1 MIGAVCLRR
10 FRYGDSMTGDMTKGS
25 PMKNIIKFCL
35 PLMLG
40 NFFQQLYN
48 MADTIIVGR
57 FVGKIALSAVG
68 SVGALNFLIIGS
80 VTGLCSGFAIPVAQR
95 FGAQDE
101 RGLKKYVANIIY
113 VSAVLGV
120 VITLGAVLFTNP
132 LLKLLNTP
140 EDIYKDAYDYIVI
153 IFAGIGATMFYNLL
167 ASIVRSLGD
176 SKTPLYFLLFS
187 SVLNV
192 VLDIFLITVF
202 DMGVRGAAVATVI
215 SQLVSGILCL
225 VYVKRSF
232 PILHITKETSAL
244 DFTYIKSLL
253 KNGLPMAL
261 QFSITAVGSVML
273 QSCVNGLGADVIA
286 AVTIG
291 GKTQLMIV
299 LPAETIGITMATYCG
314 QNLGARKLDRIKK
327 GIGRGFILAAIY
339 SVVGMCVARFLGP
352 YISLLFIS
360 GSETAVIN
368 LAQQYINAGSYFY
381 IILSVLFVL
390 RNALQGLG
398 YSMTAMTTGIFE
410 LCARAI
416 GGFGFVNRLGYGAAC
431 FVNPMA
437 WTVADMFLFPA
448 FFVAMKKL
456 KKKMSAEQETKTAS

>member
-1 MIGAVCLRR
+1 
-10 FRYGDSMTGDMTKGS
+10 
-25 PMKNIIKFCL
+25 
-35 PLMLG
+35 
-40 NFFQQLYN
+40 

-95 FGAQDE
+95 FGAQDV

-113 VSAVLGV
+113 LSAVLGIILTV
-120 VITLGAVLFTNP
+120 GAVLFTNP

-140 EDIYKDAYDYIVI
+140 EEIYKDAYDYIVI

-192 VLDIFLITVF
+192 GLDILLITAF

-215 SQLVSGILCL
+215 AQLVSGILCL
-225 VYVKRSF
+225 VYIKRSF
-232 PILHITKETSAL
+232 PILHITKETSAP
-244 DFTYIKSLL
+244 DFRYIKSLL

-314 QNLGARKLDRIKK
+314 QNLGAQKLDRIKK
-327 GIGRGFILAAIY
+327 GIAGGFMLAAIY
-339 SVVGMCVARFLGP
+339 SVIGMCVAKFLGP

-368 LAQQYINAGSYFY
+368 LAQQYINTGSYFY
-381 IILSVLFVL
+381 IILSLLFVL

-398 YSMTAMTTGIFE
+398 YSITAMTTGIFE
-410 LCARAI
+410 LCARAV

-448 FFVAMKKL
+448 FFVAMRNL
-456 KKKMSAEQETKTAS
+456 KRKMGEKA